1 MSRPRRSLALAI
13 VAASCL
19 TAGCTQVRDHQGYLF
34 DPVLLASVEP
44 GIDNRDSVSGTL
56 GRPTFVGQ
64 FNDRDWYYVSRNTEN
79 LGFEMPDP
87 VSQTVLHIRFDEAG
101 NVVTA
106 ERTGMEQVVS
116 INPSRDETPTL
127 GRDRGFFQELFGNI
141 GAVGA
146 AGQAAPTADNPN
158 G

>member
-1 MSRPRRSLALAI
+1 MIRQKRSAVLALI
-13 VAASCL
+13 GAATLAS
-19 TAGCTQVRDHQGYLF
+19 GCAQVRDHQGYLV
-34 DPVLLASVEP
+34 DETLASSIQP

-64 FNDRDWYYVSRNTEN
+64 FDSRDWYYVSRTTRN
-79 LGFEMPDP
+79 LGFQMPRP
-87 VSQTVLHIRFDEAG
+87 IEQTVLHIRFDDQG
-101 NVVTA
+101 NVVSMD
-106 ERTGMEQVVS
+106 RSGLDQVAS
-116 INPSRDETPTL
+116 INPYNEKTPTL

-146 AGQAAPTADNPN
+146 AGQAAPTADNP